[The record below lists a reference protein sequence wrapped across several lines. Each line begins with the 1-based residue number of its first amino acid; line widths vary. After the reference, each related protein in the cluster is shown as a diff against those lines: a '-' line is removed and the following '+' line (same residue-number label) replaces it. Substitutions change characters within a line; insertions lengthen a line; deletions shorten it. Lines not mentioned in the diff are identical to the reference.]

1 MLLPMQF
8 FRLRHGSPKKKR
20 GRREAL
26 RVELLEKYKY
36 LRIATEKKKR
46 ETAEKSGASSTSI

>member
-8 FRLRHGSPKKKR
+8 FRLRHGSQKKKR

-36 LRIATEKKKR
+36 LRIATEKKN
-46 ETAEKSGASSTSI
+46 EKPPKKVAHLASI

>member
-8 FRLRHGSPKKKR
+8 FRLRQTGVQKKKR

-36 LRIATEKKKR
+36 LRIATEKKN
-46 ETAEKSGASSTSI
+46 EKPPKKVAHLASI

>member
-36 LRIATEKKKR
+36 LRIATEKKN
-46 ETAEKSGASSTSI
+46 EKPPKKVAHLASI